1 MGQLPGTHSLALAF
15 TSPVFV
21 LQPAVTSVQGLPL
34 VTT

>member
-1 MGQLPGTHSLALAF
+1 MGQLPGPQSLALAF

-21 LQPAVTSVQGLPL
+21 LQPAVTPVQGPPL